1 MLRVCTSH
9 LFNSVWD
16 LRASKD
22 LDYAGQAVRS
32 HFMFFWMFK
41 TSPRLLQ
48 VVQENSALLLLR
60 SFRFGTESGR
70 VVNVWIFCVG
80 RTNPLNN

>member
-60 SFRFGTESGR
+60 SSDLGQNRGE
-70 VVNVWIFCVG
+70 
-80 RTNPLNN
+80 